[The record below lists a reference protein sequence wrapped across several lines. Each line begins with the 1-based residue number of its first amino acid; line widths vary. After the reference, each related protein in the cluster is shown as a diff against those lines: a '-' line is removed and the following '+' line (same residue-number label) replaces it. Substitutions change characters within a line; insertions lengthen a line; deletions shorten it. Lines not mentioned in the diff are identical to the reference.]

1 MEPSVGNEAKPVSF
15 LHILWGIRLPSG
27 KTVTSPT
34 MSSWANRQRIEA
46 RGWNLG
52 ISTSVEYC
60 TRYGIGKNEH
70 TASRMRGKKGSF
82 GGEECIS

>member
-27 KTVTSPT
+27 KTVKSPT
-34 MSSWANRQRIEA
+34 IPPWINRQQIEA

-52 ISTSVEYC
+52 ISTSVEDF
-60 TRYGIGKNEH
+60 TRYGIGKMN
-70 TASRMRGKKGSF
+70 TLRAGVL
-82 GGEECIS
+82 